1 MIPVKSVRFPWGVAH
16 SFQHPTDSRRPG
28 TVGDQLLVLGHA
40 SATDQVAEYAEHRI
54 SAVRARAARLDR
66 LRRAN
71 ITVYRLVPSVIADY
85 WLDCTG
91 SVADGEFLDR
101 YMRCSSRKTRTKRQ
115 RLRGG
120 SAQRRTGRLLT

>member
-1 MIPVKSVRFPWGVAH
+1 M
-16 SFQHPTDSRRPG
+16 
-28 TVGDQLLVLGHA
+28 
-40 SATDQVAEYAEHRI
+40 
-54 SAVRARAARLDR
+54 RARAARLDR

-101 YMRCSSRKTRTKRQ
+101 YMRMLVQ
-115 RLRGG
+115 EDED
-120 SAQRRTGRLLT
+120 